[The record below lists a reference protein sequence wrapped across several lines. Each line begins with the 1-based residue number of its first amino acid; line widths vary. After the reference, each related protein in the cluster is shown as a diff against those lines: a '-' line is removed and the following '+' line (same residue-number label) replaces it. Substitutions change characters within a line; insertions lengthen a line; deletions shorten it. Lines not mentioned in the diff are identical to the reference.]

1 MVFKTLLKIWFNLK
15 IKFIK
20 LKNFNIIIFLEK
32 IFKISGHTNTIFEL
46 TSVQPLKRQIKNTP
60 IDRSNKLKVDQ
71 KSLQNNNND
80 FDDNDINKQNGKQM
94 QVNEKII
101 WWLQNGIK

>member
-1 MVFKTLLKIWFNLK
+1 M
-15 IKFIK
+15 
-20 LKNFNIIIFLEK
+20 
-32 IFKISGHTNTIFEL
+32 HTNTIFEL

-80 FDDNDINKQNGKQM
+80 VDDNDINKQNGKQM

-101 WWLQNGIK
+101 

>member
-1 MVFKTLLKIWFNLK
+1 M
-15 IKFIK
+15 
-20 LKNFNIIIFLEK
+20 
-32 IFKISGHTNTIFEL
+32 
-46 TSVQPLKRQIKNTP
+46 
-60 IDRSNKLKVDQ
+60 DQ

-80 FDDNDINKQNGKQM
+80 VDDNDINKQNGKQM